1 MLLKGAVS
9 VQKCVHVLLMARRA
23 LNQLSI
29 PHDITLLSYL
39 QQDLLGSLSLGW
51 LSNLYL
57 VDSYWE
63 FLTDIQQKRLTK
75 TWEMIPT
82 EKTTDTDSTQT
93 IAFDRM

>member
-1 MLLKGAVS
+1 
-9 VQKCVHVLLMARRA
+9 MARRA
-23 LNQLSI
+23 LNQSI